1 MIFIVYLFR
10 VLEVIRIMYAVIKTG
25 GKQYRVA
32 PGEEIRVEK
41 LSGQVGDS
49 ISFEEVLLTSDGEN
63 VSVGKPFLD
72 NAKVV
77 ARITGHGRGRKVVV
91 FKYRKRKGYRKKR
104 GHRQHYSLVKVE
116 NIET

>member
-1 MIFIVYLFR
+1 
-10 VLEVIRIMYAVIKTG
+10 MYAVIKTG

-41 LSGQVGDS
+41 LQGNVGDS
-49 ISFEEVLLTSDGEN
+49 VTFEEVLLTSDGEH
-63 VSVGKPFLD
+63 VSVGKPYLD

-77 ARITGHGRGRKVVV
+77 ARITGQGKGRKVVV

-116 NIET
+116 NIES